1 MPKFFFG
8 GGGREHWLRARVTL
22 CTLVKGES
30 QVPPPLVLIL
40 NNNDNNKTNSKSN
53 KFAKSETCLEKM
65 SVSTRHEN
73 TE

>member
-1 MPKFFFG
+1 M
-8 GGGREHWLRARVTL
+8 
-22 CTLVKGES
+22 LVKEES
-30 QVPPPLVLIL
+30 QVPLPPVLIL
-40 NNNDNNKTNSKSN
+40 DDDNDNNKTNSKSN